1 MFLYSSRRRHTR
13 WPRVWSSDVCSSDLA
28 VITDTWVSM
37 GQEGEDDRGERTF
50 APYQVTDELMELS
63 GGIFLH
69 WLPAYRGKEVSSSVI
84 DGPASVVWDEAVN
97 RLHAQKALLTWL
109 LTSEDSDDRR
119 ECDAGAAPG
128 GRRCPCHT

>member
-69 WLPAYRGKEVSSSVI
+69 CLPAYRGKERSEERRVGKERESRRAHEHQETQTNKEQYNSS
-84 DGPASVVWDEAVN
+84 
-97 RLHAQKALLTWL
+97 
-109 LTSEDSDDRR
+109 
-119 ECDAGAAPG
+119 
-128 GRRCPCHT
+128 